1 MIRIVGVLFDLK
13 ELGLFRLVCR
23 RELSQDIRDYYIYVD
38 RGTAFQVDRL
48 LDAQPFKVLRRDPTL
63 CAGLFV
69 TGERPGQILQ
79 EGDDAPGSA
88 PVVVY
93 LEHRLGNSRHKY
105 RLEVRAQVL
114 KQLRWLQFLK
124 EHDPAHAR
132 AIIEA

>member
-69 TGERPGQILQ
+69 TGILQ
-79 EGDDAPGSA
+79 EGDDAPGSEHG
-88 PVVVY
+88 VVY